1 MRTFRHLLFIYI
13 ARLVTNLTDIIKTV
27 ETIMRRRYNAIEI
40 SKCLIYNIQYGHV
53 NFLG

>member
-13 ARLVTNLTDIIKTV
+13 AGLVTNLTDIIKTV
-27 ETIMRRRYNAIEI
+27 ETIMRHRYNAIEI
-40 SKCLIYNIQYGHV
+40 STCLIHNIQYGHV